1 MTTSD
6 LSLVSFEVDLSRLD
20 AELSMLTEVTPVS
33 DNNNN
38 NNNNDMTI
46 TITTVIVIVLTINT

>member
-38 NNNNDMTI
+38 NNNDMTI
-46 TITTVIVIVLTINT
+46 TVTTVIVIVVTINT

>member
-38 NNNNDMTI
+38 NNNDMTI

>member
-20 AELSMLTEVTPVS
+20 AELSVLTEVTPVS
-33 DNNNN
+33 DNNN

-46 TITTVIVIVLTINT
+46 TITTVIVIVVTINT

>member
-6 LSLVSFEVDLSRLD
+6 FSLVSFEVDLSRLD

-38 NNNNDMTI
+38 NNNDMTI
-46 TITTVIVIVLTINT
+46 TVTTVIVIVVTINT

>member
-6 LSLVSFEVDLSRLD
+6 LSLVSSEVDLSRLD

-38 NNNNDMTI
+38 NNNDMTI
-46 TITTVIVIVLTINT
+46 TVTTVIVIVVTINT